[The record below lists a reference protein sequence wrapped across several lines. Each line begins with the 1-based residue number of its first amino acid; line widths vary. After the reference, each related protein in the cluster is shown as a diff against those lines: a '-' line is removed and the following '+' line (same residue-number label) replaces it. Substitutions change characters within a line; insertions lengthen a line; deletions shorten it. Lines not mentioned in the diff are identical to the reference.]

1 MILASRRRSH
11 RAIAVALAAALSW
24 MVAAST
30 GTPSAAPALTAKIIV
45 QGTASAESAVR
56 EMGGRITH
64 DLPLI
69 GGFSAEV
76 PAANVPDIANLPGV
90 INVTPDEPTH
100 VQGAITT
107 ASVPG
112 STNTIPSVYKKVT
125 RCDALSS
132 AGYRGQGVTVALIDT
147 GVADLADLRSSIQRV
162 SGDALG
168 LTTAACVNLTSE
180 PTCDDS
186 YGHGTFMAG
195 LMVGNGAASL
205 GKYVGMAPSAKVI
218 SLKIAGAN
226 GSSDVSTIIAALQ
239 WVVAHKDE
247 YGIKVINLS
256 LGTDSTQSYHADPFN
271 YAVEQ
276 AWFSGLV
283 VNVAASNRGPDA
295 GTISKPAD
303 DPFVITV
310 GSVDD
315 KGTAGLGDD
324 VLPDYSGRGP
334 TAADGLVKPDVAAPG
349 SHVVSLAAPG
359 SSISTQFPSTMAA
372 PYRRGSGTSMA
383 TAVVSGLV
391 AQMLSA
397 QPSASPDRIKYELM
411 STARHAPSNDPNLVG
426 EGTVDGYGAL
436 SAGAGLANQGVEPGL
451 GTGSLAASRGTT
463 GVVLDNGAD
472 TILNAD
478 SGDLTALVT
487 TDGTSWWG
495 TSWWE
500 AITEGTS
507 WWGTSWWESVTSG
520 TSWWSGATSG
530 TSWWGT
536 SWWESQ
542 MDGTS
547 WWEYETTGTSWW
559 GASMDGTHST
569 TEDYGTSWWGGA
581 YYGAWDQ

>member
-1 MILASRRRSH
+1 MTLAMRRPH
-11 RAIAVALAAALSW
+11 RAVAVALAAALSW
-24 MVAAST
+24 MVAASA
-30 GTPSAAPALTAKIIV
+30 GSPSAAPAQTAKIIV
-45 QGTASAESAVR
+45 QGAASAESAVR

-90 INVTPDEPTH
+90 LNVTPDEPTH

-107 ASVPG
+107 SSAPG
-112 STNTIPSVYKKVT
+112 STNNIPSVYKKVT
-125 RCDALSS
+125 RGDALSN
-132 AGYRGQGVTVALIDT
+132 AGFRGQGVTIALIDT
-147 GVADLADLRSSIQRV
+147 GVSDLADLRGSIQRV
-162 SGDALG
+162 AGDPLG

-205 GKYVGMAPSAKVI
+205 GKYVGMAPSAKVL

-256 LGTDSTQSYHADPFN
+256 LGTDSTQSYRVDPFN

-283 VNVAASNRGPDA
+283 VNVAASNRGPGA

-315 KGTAGLGDD
+315 KGTVGLGDD

-334 TAADGLVKPDVAAPG
+334 TVADGLVKPDIAAPG

-411 STARHAPSNDPNLVG
+411 STARRAPSNDPNLVG
-426 EGTVDGYGAL
+426 RGTADGYGAL

-463 GVVLDNGAD
+463 GVVLDNGVN

-478 SGDLTALVT
+478 SGDLTGLVS

-500 AITEGTS
+500 AITAGTS
-507 WWGTSWWESVTSG
+507 WWGTSWWSTVTEG
-520 TSWWSGATSG
+520 TSWWGGATSG

-559 GASMDGTHST
+559 GASMNGTHST